1 MKIPVTAAL
10 ATMLLV
16 PLLGISFAFAI
27 PTVGQTPFHYNENPE
42 NTQFSSNASAYNVS
56 ECPSPETR
64 PVIRVAVVGAG
75 ISGTS
80 AAYLLSKAQKHLD
93 KVNAYGIPGCK
104 NVTWPERV
112 LVTVYERSER
122 IGGRIQ
128 SIHPLDDPKCP
139 PIESGAS
146 IFSEVNAHLV
156 QASSSLHL
164 ERTPREMIPNGGYG
178 LWNGEEMLIDN
189 FGGSKWDQLRLYWR
203 YGFSPQTTLNL

>member
-1 MKIPVTAAL
+1 MKIAVTAAL

-16 PLLGISFAFAI
+16 PLLGISFAFAM
-27 PTVGQTPFHYNENPE
+27 PKTLQNPFHYNENPE
-42 NTQFSSNASAYNVS
+42 NIQFLSDEPAYVS
-56 ECPSPETR
+56 ECPSPEAR
-64 PVIRVAVVGAG
+64 SAIRVAVIGAG

-93 KVNAYGIPGCK
+93 EVNSYGIPGCK

-112 LVTVYERSER
+112 HVTVYERSER

-128 SIHPLDDPKCP
+128 SIHPLDDPKYP

-203 YGFSPQTTLNL
+203 YLSLIHI

>member
-1 MKIPVTAAL
+1 MKIAVTAAL
-10 ATMLLV
+10 ATMLLG
-16 PLLGISFAFAI
+16 PLLGISFAFAM
-27 PTVGQTPFHYNENPE
+27 PKTLQNPFHYNENPE
-42 NTQFSSNASAYNVS
+42 NIQFLSDEPAYVS
-56 ECPSPETR
+56 ECPSPEAR
-64 PVIRVAVVGAG
+64 SAIRVAVIGAG

-93 KVNAYGIPGCK
+93 EVNSYGIPGCK

-112 LVTVYERSER
+112 HVTVYERSER

-128 SIHPLDDPKCP
+128 SIHPLDDPKYP